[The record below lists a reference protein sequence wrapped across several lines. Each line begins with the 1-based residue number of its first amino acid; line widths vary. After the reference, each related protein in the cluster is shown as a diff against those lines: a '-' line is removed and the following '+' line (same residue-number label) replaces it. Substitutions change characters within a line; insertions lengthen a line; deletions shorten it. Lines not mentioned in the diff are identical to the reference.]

1 MPYWNNPNFLLL
13 QDYPYNKKQ
22 IDDFIIRAY
31 KMGKTKV
38 IHNKDKYVVKNEIE
52 RIKKYKKFRLTKP
65 IPTKN
70 NLKKSKE
77 NENKR
82 MKNMFKDFA
91 KKLKKNKKTLKKNP
105 KKKIVKS
112 MKNK

>member
-1 MPYWNNPNFLLL
+1 MPIWNNPNFLLL
-13 QDYPYNKKQ
+13 QDYPYNKEQ

-38 IHNKDKYVVKNEIE
+38 IHNQDKYVVKNEIE
-52 RIKKYKKFRLTKP
+52 WIKKYKKFRLTKP

-70 NLKKSKE
+70 NLKKFKE
-77 NENKR
+77 NENKK
-82 MKNMFKDFA
+82 MKNKLQRFKE
-91 KKLKKNKKTLKKNP
+91 KNKKTLKKTP

>member
-38 IHNKDKYVVKNEIE
+38 IHNKDKYVVKKEIE
-52 RIKKYKKFRLTKP
+52 RIKKYKKIRLTKP

-82 MKNMFKDFA
+82 MKNIFKDLA
-91 KKLKKNKKTLKKNP
+91 KKLKKNKKTLKKNH

-112 MKNK
+112 KKN

>member
-1 MPYWNNPNFLLL
+1 MPIWNNPNFLLL

-38 IHNKDKYVVKNEIE
+38 IHNKDKYVVKKEIE

-65 IPTKN
+65 IPTK
-70 NLKKSKE
+70 
-77 NENKR
+77 
-82 MKNMFKDFA
+82 
-91 KKLKKNKKTLKKNP
+91 KNKKTFKKNH
-105 KKKIVKS
+105 KRK
-112 MKNK
+112 

>member
-70 NLKKSKE
+70 NLKKIKK

>member
-1 MPYWNNPNFLLL
+1 MPIWNNPNFLLL

-22 IDDFIIRAY
+22 LDDFIIRAY

-52 RIKKYKKFRLTKP
+52 RIKKYKKIRLTKP

-77 NENKR
+77 KEKKKIKKIF
-82 MKNMFKDFA
+82 KNLA
-91 KKLKKNKKTLKKNP
+91 KKLKKKKKTLKKNT

-112 MKNK
+112 KKN